1 MTELRVNTIKGQN
14 GTSSTSV
21 SNIVCPVNSIVQ
33 TLTCSTI
40 DVKDLSSV
48 TGSINAATLGVAGD
62 GTALTTAT
70 SSSGTLNAN
79 VLATTNFNL
88 GGTAIKTKPPF
99 ASFAYGWDNATIF
112 YEKMQNLFFGGYRTN
127 TGVLVDGYQ
136 DTDAVEDVVNNGR
149 FDYFTFGK
157 AENNYVTPQR
167 FQMVFK
173 TLPPNANYTVVVFGK
188 FATGST
194 ISGWSCYHNSDD
206 IPGGS
211 IAGGARLQERFAITA
226 PTVITNNSYVAGMVF
241 V

>member
-14 GTSSTSV
+14 GTSSPSV
-21 SNIVCPVNSIVQ
+21 SKIVSPVNSIVQ

-70 SSSGTLNAN
+70 SSSGTLSAN
-79 VLATTNFNL
+79 LLTTTNLNFQ
-88 GGTAIKTKPPF
+88 GSAIKTKPPF
-99 ASFAYGWDNATIF
+99 ATFAYGWNNDLLRKNAKPF
-112 YEKMQNLFFGGYRTN
+112 LGGYRTS
-127 TGVLVDGYQ
+127 TGVLKDGYQ
-136 DTDAVEDVVNNGR
+136 DTDAVDDVVNNGR

-157 AENNYVTPQR
+157 AENDYLTPQR
-167 FQMVFK
+167 FQMVFHFAIS
-173 TLPPNANYTVVVFGK
+173 NNYTVVVLV
-188 FATGST
+188 ATGGS

-206 IPGGS
+206 IPRGS

-226 PTVITNNSYVAGMVF
+226 PTVMSKTHM
-241 V
+241 